1 MTKKFF
7 SRLLGAALLVAAGQ
21 ASAISV
27 DLSTDVSS
35 GELGDTVTVTLSYD
49 GVGNP
54 ILGGGFIIDYDSA
67 VLDYVDDSF
76 TYVLVDIAGQSC
88 DLPTSQCIVLDPVVV
103 DEAGGSIEGA
113 AGDFTG
119 IGLLGQPVTVATFQF
134 TIIGGTD
141 SMSTDIGLTAG
152 GAGGPFACLFDP
164 ACTGLAL
171 NGATIGTPGVAAVPL
186 PAAAWFLLAGLG
198 SLLGFRRKS

>member
-21 ASAISV
+21 ASAISI
-27 DLSTDVSS
+27 DLTAEATGSEV
-35 GELGDTVTVTLSYD
+35 GDTVTVTLSFD

-76 TYVLVDIAGQSC
+76 TYVLVDIAGQPC
-88 DLPTSQCIVLDPVVV
+88 DLPTSQCIVLDPVLV
-103 DEAGGSIEGA
+103 DEGGGSIEGA

-134 TIIGGTD
+134 TIIGGD
-141 SMSTDIGLTAG
+141 DDGLTDIGIAAG
-152 GAGGPFACLFDP
+152 GAGGPFACLFVPDC
-164 ACTGLAL
+164 AGLEL
-171 NGATIGTPGVAAVPL
+171 NGTTVAAAAVPL